1 MNAAIQALRPKQ
13 WIKNF
18 LVFAAAIFT
27 GSLGTPSV
35 WQHAGLAFIA
45 VSLVSSANYI
55 LNDLIDCERDR
66 QHPKKKNRPFARG
79 ALSVQAGAILALLC
93 ASSGLGLAASGG
105 QWLAYGV
112 LGLGVVQ
119 VAYTFAFK
127 HVPTLDLVILSMLY
141 VLRAAIGGWAIQ
153 VPVSHWLLF
162 CTGMLAL
169 FLAVAKRRQELL
181 SLGVELETR
190 EVLKHYSKELL
201 DALFI
206 FAAALTV
213 MSYGIYAIQ
222 SPTALAHPR
231 LIATV
236 PVVVYGV
243 LRYIYLVLGQHKGE
257 EPESVIM
264 GDRHM
269 IVTLLAF
276 VATAVF
282 AMAPA
287 A

>member
-1 MNAAIQALRPKQ
+1 MIAAIQALRPKQ
-13 WIKNF
+13 WTKNL

-27 GSLGTPSV
+27 GSLGVPSV
-35 WQHAGLAFIA
+35 WQHAAVAFVA

-55 LNDLIDCERDR
+55 LNDLIDRDR
-66 QHPKKKNRPFARG
+66 DRLHPKKKNRPFARG
-79 ALSVQAGAILALLC
+79 ALSAQSGVVLAILCATGGLL
-93 ASSGLGLAASGG
+93 LVTTGG
-105 QWLAYGV
+105 QWLFFGV
-112 LGLGVVQ
+112 LGLSLVQ
-119 VAYTFAFK
+119 VGYTFAFK
-127 HVPTLDLVILSMLY
+127 HIATLDLVVLSLLY

-169 FLAVAKRRQELL
+169 FMAVAKRRQELI
-181 SLGVELETR
+181 SLGPELETR

-236 PVVVYGV
+236 PFVVYGV
-243 LRYIYLVLGQHKGE
+243 LRYVYLVLGQQKGE
-257 EPESVIM
+257 EPESVIIS
-264 GDRHM
+264 DPDM
-269 IVTLLAF
+269 IATLLFF
-276 VATAVF
+276 VSTAIY
-282 AMAPA
+282 AMSQIA
-287 A
+287 